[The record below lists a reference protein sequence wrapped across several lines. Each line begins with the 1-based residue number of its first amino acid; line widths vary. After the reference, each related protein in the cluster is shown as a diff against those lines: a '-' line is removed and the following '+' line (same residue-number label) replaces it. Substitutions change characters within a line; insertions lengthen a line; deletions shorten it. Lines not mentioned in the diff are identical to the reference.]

1 MPRPLPGD
9 TYVYILESERERAN
23 RRENTFLVLNCS
35 KYDAFT
41 YVSEMF
47 GHAILVGLDFCPVEK
62 AIACWDNLKE

>member
-9 TYVYILESERERAN
+9 TYAYILERERAN

-35 KYDAFT
+35 KYGSFT

-62 AIACWDNLKE
+62 AIACWDNLREK